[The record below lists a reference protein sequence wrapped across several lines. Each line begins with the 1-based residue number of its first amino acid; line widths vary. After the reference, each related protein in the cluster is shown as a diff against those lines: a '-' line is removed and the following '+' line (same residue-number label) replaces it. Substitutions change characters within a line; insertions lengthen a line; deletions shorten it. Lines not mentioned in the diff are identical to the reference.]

1 MDLFVGQ
8 TVLIK
13 GRDRLVKAYLD
24 DEYPGIHQNYID
36 YAGMKTRIR
45 RVHPDG
51 YIDLE
56 ITENVWWWN
65 PQWILVPIQR
75 SE

>member
-1 MDLFVGQ
+1 MNLFAGQ

-13 GRDRLVKAYLD
+13 ERGRLVRAYED
-24 DEYPGIHQNYID
+24 NEYPGIPFRYID
-36 YAGMKTRIR
+36 YAGMKTKIR

-56 ITENVWWWN
+56 ITDNVWWWN
-65 PQWILVPIQR
+65 PEWVLVPIQR